1 MVTPDLEKSSANL
14 AGEHPII
21 RRTRRELE
29 KLDRRIADYEH
40 RQAEMAERARRGLK
54 VEPVWGWTRNILKE
68 GGVIVP
74 PNEVLSVMSTPA
86 ARDRALAVMGT
97 LIDMLRERKLRM
109 WVADGKTLVG
119 RRDHTFAL
127 RLSEIAE
134 KNRGLPNSTTDSS
147 GWSATGRLRI
157 TLREGPAGD
166 FRIRDESTSPIE
178 TQLANL
184 ADYVARAIGQA
195 PEWLRRRELAILAQ
209 STETETETLMVSQAE
224 AERVEVERQ
233 RFLIEEATR
242 REELLSEMRQ
252 WFEAEQLRAYI
263 DAALRRSGTV
273 APDSVVDRWAVWA
286 RSVAD
291 AMDPLSKRFASLD
304 ETSPPPS
311 GGRPTLD

>member
-1 MVTPDLEKSSANL
+1 MVTPDLERSSANH

-29 KLDRRIADYEH
+29 RLDRRIADYEH
-40 RQAEMAERARRGLK
+40 QQAEMTERARRGLK

-74 PNEVLSVMSTPA
+74 SNEALSVMATPA

-134 KNRGLPNSTTDSS
+134 KSRGLQNDTGDSS

-178 TQLANL
+178 TQLSNL

-195 PEWLRRRELAILAQ
+195 PEWLRRREQGILAQ
-209 STETETETLMVSQAE
+209 GAETEKLMASRVA
-224 AERVEVERQ
+224 AERVEAERQ
-233 RFLIEEATR
+233 RLLIEEATR

-252 WFEAEQLRAYI
+252 WCESERLRAYI
-263 DAALRRSGTV
+263 DAVLRRSGTV
-273 APDSVVDRWAVWA
+273 APGSVVERWAAWA

-291 AMDPLSKRFASLD
+291 AMDPLSKRLASFG
-304 ETSPPPS
+304 ETLPAPAGGKPVS
-311 GGRPTLD
+311 G